1 MAELQ
6 PNGLFYC
13 HACERGDLQR
23 ADFYR
28 DRSKKH
34 HLSRFCKQCEGDRTR
49 QAKHQHYVRSEKYK
63 QAQRRRTKRAFYL
76 RNREVIMSKS
86 RVYKRQNPGRVRAY
100 LLKRKYKLTPGER
113 QAMIEEQRGCC
124 LICGEEHGDRLE
136 VDHDHSTGKVRAML
150 CHHCNAGLGFFKDD
164 PDLLQVA
171 VEYLRMYSI
180 EGGE

>member
-1 MAELQ
+1 
-6 PNGLFYC
+6 
-13 HACERGDLQR
+13 
-23 ADFYR
+23 
-28 DRSKKH
+28 
-34 HLSRFCKQCEGDRTR
+34 
-49 QAKHQHYVRSEKYK
+49 
-63 QAQRRRTKRAFYL
+63 
-76 RNREVIMSKS
+76 MSKS

-100 LLKRKYKLTPGER
+100 LLKRKYKLTPEER

-124 LICGEEHGDRLE
+124 LICGEEHKDRLE